1 MALEEN
7 LDEDVEVVAKLPTA
21 TGRTGERFDKTDF
34 EIDLGEGQAT
44 CPAGQT
50 TETIHQARDHKDRP
64 VQRFQFDGDTCAEC
78 PLRPECTTAKN
89 GQTITLHYHE
99 EKVQEVR
106 AYNETEEFDQ
116 RYRKRPKV
124 ERKLSELLRLC
135 GLRVGRYF
143 GQRKTELQALWAAT
157 VANLKRAGTDL
168 IERPRPAT
176 ASPGQ
181 IAPATG

>member
-1 MALEEN
+1 VPGWSDDRDDPSGARPQGS
-7 LDEDVEVVAKLPTA
+7 A
-21 TGRTGERFDKTDF
+21 
-34 EIDLGEGQAT
+34 
-44 CPAGQT
+44 CPALSV
-50 TETIHQARDHKDRP
+50 RR
-64 VQRFQFDGDTCAEC
+64 RY
-78 PLRPECTTAKN
+78 LRGVPASPECTTAKN